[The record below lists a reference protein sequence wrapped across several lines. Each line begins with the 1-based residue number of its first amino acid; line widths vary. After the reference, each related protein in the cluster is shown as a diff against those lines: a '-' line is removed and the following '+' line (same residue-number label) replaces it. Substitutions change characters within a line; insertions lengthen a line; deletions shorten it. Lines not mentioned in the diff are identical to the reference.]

1 MFLPNDTGGRGC
13 NVTFVTLHPRPLAL
27 LFFEEKAEGSGAAV
41 NCDGSAGLLEDNLV
55 EFHLLFDVFFYP
67 VHFFFAESYIG
78 YKQYACIYLRTYGK
92 ARVDI
97 VFPCVL

>member
-1 MFLPNDTGGRGC
+1 MTRGEGV

-55 EFHLLFDVFFYP
+55 ETHLLFDIIFYP
-67 VHFFFAESYIG
+67 VHIFFAQSDIG
-78 YKQYACIYLRTYGK
+78 YKKDFRIYLGAGRKTGID
-92 ARVDI
+92 V
-97 VFPCVL
+97 VFPCVLG

>member
-55 EFHLLFDVFFYP
+55 EFHFLFDIFSYP
-67 VHFFFAESYIG
+67 VHIFFTESDIG
-78 YKQYACIYLRTYGK
+78 YKQNFRIYFRTCGK
-92 ARVDI
+92 TCVDV
-97 VFPCVL
+97 VFPRIL